1 MINGSCH
8 PEEKCKMC
16 IDSDIVRY
24 ENESWNRNKCT
35 KCSCKGKLYFKVWFK
50 WWYLC
55 FKDGQILCNTMTC
68 GVKTCGVGFKVKTVE
83 NGGSDQCCPTQVCV
97 PLASQCGNIVKP
109 TCGPYQEISEVK
121 EINGCPRFVCGKHL
135 T

>member
-35 KCSCKGKLYFKVWFK
+35 KCSCKGKLYLIFQSLIQMMIFM
-50 WWYLC
+50 
-55 FKDGQILCNTMTC
+55 F
-68 GVKTCGVGFKVKTVE
+68 
-83 NGGSDQCCPTQVCV
+83 
-97 PLASQCGNIVKP
+97 
-109 TCGPYQEISEVK
+109 
-121 EINGCPRFVCGKHL
+121 
-135 T
+135 